1 MAQNDAPRY
10 PCQCCRRRQTNMT
23 LSISAIL
30 LKNLEV
36 YFRSCNTA
44 GPTAASVVTVGSNRV
59 NIYTGT
65 GAPSVVAHIGSIYLR
80 DDGGTS
86 TTLYVKESG
95 NGASTGWIAK

>member
-1 MAQNDAPRY
+1 
-10 PCQCCRRRQTNMT
+10 MT
-23 LSISAIL
+23 LPVSLPVLPTPPDEYDAKYFSSL